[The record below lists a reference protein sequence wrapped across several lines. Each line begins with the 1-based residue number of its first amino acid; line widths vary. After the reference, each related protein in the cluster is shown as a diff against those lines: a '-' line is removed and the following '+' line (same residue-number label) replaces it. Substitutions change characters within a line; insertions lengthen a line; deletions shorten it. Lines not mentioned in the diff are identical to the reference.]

1 MRVKLKTWR
10 HTEESRVAACIL
22 QSQAENWKLSM
33 QTITVANEYHTDKD
47 PVFREDVRNEK
58 KIFIEKGL
66 FRYLAAI
73 VKIALWWTLKHHFQR
88 DTNSNSIK
96 LSISLILNGNLHTNL
111 GVRARLCPMSDVGME
126 CIHFQFLPRLCARC
140 VHFFVLLL
148 FSVYRVALHFKDA
161 KWRYDQTTSFN
172 GLFEGFFSLSSLSFH
187 SFLVLLSALL
197 FFPNEKK
204 VRARRCPFI
213 T

>member
-33 QTITVANEYHTDKD
+33 QTITVANEYHTDID

-58 KIFIEKGL
+58 KKFSIEKGL

-88 DTNSNSIK
+88 GTNSNSIK

-111 GVRARLCPMSDVGME
+111 DVRARQCPMSDVAMEVE
-126 CIHFQFLPRLCARC
+126 CIHFQFLPWLCARC
-140 VHFFVLLL
+140 VHFLCYFCFQCIVSPCISKMQNEDTIKQQVSMAFLTVFFLSL
-148 FSVYRVALHFKDA
+148 FTFIS
-161 KWRYDQTTSFN
+161 
-172 GLFEGFFSLSSLSFH
+172 FFS
-187 SFLVLLSALL
+187 
-197 FFPNEKK
+197 
-204 VRARRCPFI
+204 RAA
-213 T
+213 